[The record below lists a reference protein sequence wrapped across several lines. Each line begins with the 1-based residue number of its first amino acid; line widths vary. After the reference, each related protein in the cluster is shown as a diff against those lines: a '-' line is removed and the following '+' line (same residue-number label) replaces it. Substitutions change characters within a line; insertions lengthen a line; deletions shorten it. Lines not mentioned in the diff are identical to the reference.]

1 MKRKEFLK
9 EMGTSLFQTVKYVY
23 EPFIH
28 DDLQKV
34 EEVVDRTLDIKWVPL
49 MREDDVNSMLEMKF
63 INGSPIMVLLD
74 EANMQVMSG
83 ICPECSNIIIV
94 TTLYSTG
101 KCLNCEKEYNFK
113 TKKGDLYLKTIP
125 VKKKDHVI
133 YIGLEKEKKLG
144 GFNA

>member
-1 MKRKEFLK
+1 MYRKEFLK
-9 EMGTSLFQTVKYVY
+9 ELGTSLFQTMKNVY

-34 EEVVDRTLDIKWVPL
+34 EEVMDQTLGIKWVPL
-49 MREDDVNSMLEMKF
+49 MSADDSSSKLEMKF
-63 INGSPIMVLLD
+63 INGTPIMVIRDGADIHVL
-74 EANMQVMSG
+74 SG
-83 ICPECSNIIIV
+83 ICHECSNIITV

-113 TKKGDLYLKTIP
+113 TKQGELSLKTIP

-133 YIGLEKEKKLG
+133 YIGFDKEKKLG
-144 GFNA
+144 GFSA